1 MKPFSMRF
9 RLSPKP
15 AWGLFL
21 SLLAIVSVLL
31 TGTQS
36 RGQQQPT
43 ISVSVKVV
51 NVLASVRDKHGAV
64 VHNLGKDDFVLEE
77 DGRPQDIRYFSK
89 EADLPLT
96 LGLLVD
102 TSLSQRRVLE
112 QERSASYTFLDQ
124 MLREDRDLAFVI
136 HFDREVELLED
147 LTSSRQKLE
156 AALRLLQTP
165 DMSRPVSRG
174 GGQPGQHRRFGGG
187 GTLLYDA
194 VYLASDELM
203 KKQKGRKALIILT
216 DGVDTGSQLSLE
228 TAIESAQRA
237 DTIVYCILFKDDDA
251 YGHFGGFGFPGGGR
265 RGRSR
270 FPQESLPDGKKVL
283 ERISKQTGA
292 RMFEV
297 SSKHNIT
304 EIYREIQEELRNQ
317 YNLGYTPD
325 KATARAGY
333 HKIHLA
339 TKQKDL
345 SVQARDGY
353 YLER

>member
-1 MKPFSMRF
+1 LKPFRMRY
-9 RLSPKP
+9 RLSLRP
-15 AWGLFL
+15 AWGLIV
-21 SLLAIVSVLL
+21 SLLAFACVLL
-31 TGTQS
+31 TGSQS
-36 RGQQQPT
+36 RSQQQPT
-43 ISVSVKVV
+43 ISVDVKVV

-64 VHNLGKDDFVLEE
+64 IHNLGKDDFVLEE
-77 DGRPQDIRYFSK
+77 DGRPQNIRYFSK
-89 EADLPLT
+89 EGDLPLI

-102 TSLSQRRVLE
+102 TSLSQRRVLD
-112 QERSASYTFLDQ
+112 QERNASYSFLNQ
-124 MLREDRDLAFVI
+124 MLRVDQDLAFII

-156 AALRLLQTP
+156 AALKLLQTP
-165 DMSRPVSRG
+165 DMSRPASG

-194 VYLASDELM
+194 VYLASDDLM

-216 DGVDTGSQLSLE
+216 DGVDTGSRLSLE

-237 DTIVYCILFKDDDA
+237 DTIVYCILFKDDAA
-251 YGHFGGFGFPGGGR
+251 YGRFGGFGFPGGGR
-265 RGRSR
+265 RGRGR

-283 ERISKQTGA
+283 EKIAKQTGA
-292 RMFEV
+292 RLFEV
-297 SSKHNIT
+297 SGKQPIT

-317 YNLGYTPD
+317 YSLGYTPD